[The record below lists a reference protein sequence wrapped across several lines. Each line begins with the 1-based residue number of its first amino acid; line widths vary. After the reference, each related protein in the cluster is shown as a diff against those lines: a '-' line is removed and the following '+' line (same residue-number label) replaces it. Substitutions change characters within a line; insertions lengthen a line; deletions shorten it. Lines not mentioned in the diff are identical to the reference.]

1 MESNHHRITT
11 MGQGSNLVA
20 YHYALSSNLYF
31 LLCHTFQS
39 VVNTFLKIIFG
50 RSGKDR
56 TFEYLLPKQVA
67 YHLPTLRKLLH
78 PFKV

>member
-31 LLCHTFQS
+31 LLYHIFQS
-39 VVNTFLKIIFG
+39 VVNTFLTIILVKVEGLEPPF
-50 RSGKDR
+50 
-56 TFEYLLPKQVA
+56 P
-67 YHLPTLRKLLH
+67 PITL
-78 PFKV
+78 

>member
-31 LLCHTFQS
+31 LLYHTFQS
-39 VVNTFLKIIFG
+39 VVKKNFRPFFENYFTCILSLFLF
-50 RSGKDR
+50 
-56 TFEYLLPKQVA
+56 Q
-67 YHLPTLRKLLH
+67 H
-78 PFKV
+78 

>member
-31 LLCHTFQS
+31 LLYHTFQS
-39 VVNTFLKIIFG
+39 VVNTFLKIILVG
-50 RSGKDR
+50 VIGLEP
-56 TFEYLLPKQVA
+56 TFP
-67 YHLPTLRKLLH
+67 PLRYTA
-78 PFKV
+78 

>member
-31 LLCHTFQS
+31 LLYHTFQS
-39 VVNTFLKIIFG
+39 VVKKNFRPFLKII
-50 RSGKDR
+50 
-56 TFEYLLPKQVA
+56 YLYLVSLPFPA
-67 YHLPTLRKLLH
+67 LSAL
-78 PFKV
+78 KVGVRA